1 MLSATAFACPQGTA
15 LTGGTGPNHKGGKC
29 TAVEKTAKQHAQ
41 APVKAAHP
49 AEKHQAMAVQKD
61 IKKAEQEKAKATA
74 ETKAAKNSMNKAK
87 ADMHPAQHDAKPAK
101 S

>member
-15 LTGGTGPNHKGGKC
+15 LTGGTGANHKGGKC
-29 TAVEKTAKQHAQ
+29 TAVEKTAKQHVQMAKHEAKKTEQHAQ
-41 APVKAAHP
+41 APLKAAHP
-49 AEKHQAMAVQKD
+49 AENHQAMAVQKD
-61 IKKAEQEKAKATA
+61 IKKAEHE
-74 ETKAAKNSMNKAK
+74 KAK